1 MIHCPCPWCILGP
14 WCMSMSMLHVQVK
27 KMLHVIS
34 MLHVHVHATCPFMQ
48 QQHVHVQATRPCPC
62 CMSLLHVH
70 AYCTCFLSMSILL
83 SNSMD
88 MGMEHGHGT
97 QTWTKTWKWRWTRI
111 QHNITFVT
119 FSIQFKI
126 PAEQNHATTQSRFQG
141 LLDCVMSAYQFDVC
155 STVWRLPTWM
165 VSALLYSMMSA
176 YLYTWCLPIC
186 MISVY
191 LYDCFLTV
199 WCFPILN
206 IRYRINPISSKFI

>member
-1 MIHCPCPWCILGP
+1 MHCPCPWCMLGP

-70 AYCTCFLSMSILL
+70 AYCTCCMSMSILL

-97 QTWTKTWKWRWTRI
+97 QTWTKTWQWRWTRI
-111 QHNITFVT
+111 QHNSTFVT

-126 PAEQNHATTQSRFQG
+126 PAKQNHNSVKISGSARLCHVCLPVRC
-141 LLDCVMSAYQFDVC
+141 LLNCM
-155 STVWRLPTWM
+155 TP
-165 VSALLYSMMSA
+165 A
-176 YLYTWCLPIC
+176 YLYGVCPTVFYDVCLPLHMMSSYLYDICLPI
-186 MISVY
+186 
-191 LYDCFLTV
+191 
-199 WCFPILN
+199 
-206 IRYRINPISSKFI
+206 